1 MRTLAVLLI
10 VTLLA
15 PACATARAGGPGTN
29 AAPTTTS
36 PDRDM
41 LRSYLKKLPI
51 GSRIRARLSGGDTV
65 RGTLMDA
72 SDAGI
77 VVQRRTRVPEP
88 PFSIPI
94 ERISTVD
101 IEAPGSSIGKAVA
114 IGAAAGAGGALGVML
129 LLAAI
134 FSD

>member
-1 MRTLAVLLI
+1 
-10 VTLLA
+10 
-15 PACATARAGGPGTN
+15 
-29 AAPTTTS
+29 
-36 PDRDM
+36 
-41 LRSYLKKLPI
+41 
-51 GSRIRARLSGGDTV
+51 
-65 RGTLMDA
+65 MDA